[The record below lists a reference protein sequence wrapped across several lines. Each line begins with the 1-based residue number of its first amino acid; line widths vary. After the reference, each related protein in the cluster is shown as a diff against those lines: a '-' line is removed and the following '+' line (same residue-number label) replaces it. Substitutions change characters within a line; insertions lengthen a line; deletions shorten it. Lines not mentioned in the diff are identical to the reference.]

1 MVADSERVAIVTGGG
16 RGIGRSYALFL
27 ASQGLRVVVNSATV
41 ENEGS
46 SAEEVVR
53 EIRSL
58 GGTAAAHVGPIG
70 TWDSADALV
79 RRALEEF
86 GRLDVLVNNAGL
98 LRDRTIVNMSEG
110 EWDDVQG
117 VHLKAQAATL
127 HFAAAYWR
135 DRRRHDEAAKAAV
148 VNTSAGA
155 GLYGNFGQA
164 NYAAAKA
171 GVVGLTLVAAR
182 ELGRYGV
189 RVNAVAPVARTRQT
203 ESLNLPVSPR
213 HGRTYL
219 RSYDP
224 DNIAPVVGYLVSLDC
239 PLTGQVINV
248 QGGEVDIYQGWSV
261 KESFRTSGRW
271 SVDALRSL
279 LNSYPAEPPEF
290 APPRLGSRDGDPSTH

>member
-1 MVADSERVAIVTGGG
+1 MVEGSQRVAIVTGGG
-16 RGIGRSYALFL
+16 RGIGRSYAMFL
-27 ASQGLRVVVNSATV
+27 AGQGLRIVVNSATV
-41 ENEGS
+41 EGKGS
-46 SAEEVVR
+46 SAEQVVR
-53 EIRSL
+53 EIQSL
-58 GGTAAAHVGPIG
+58 GGNAVAHVGPIG

-79 RRALEEF
+79 RHALDEF

-98 LRDRTIVNMSEG
+98 LRDRTIVNMSES
-110 EWDDVQG
+110 EWDDVQA

-135 DRRRHDEAAKAAV
+135 DRCRQDEAARAAV
-148 VNTSAGA
+148 VNTTAGA
-155 GLYGNFGQA
+155 GLYGNFGQG

-203 ESLNLPVSPR
+203 ESLNLPTSPDPD
-213 HGRTYL
+213 GETFDP
-219 RSYDP
+219 YDA

-261 KESFRTSGRW
+261 KESFRTPGRW
-271 SVDALRSL
+271 TVDALRSL
-279 LNSYPAEPPEF
+279 LNTYPAEPPEF
-290 APPRLGSRDGDPSTH
+290 APPRLGS

>member
-1 MVADSERVAIVTGGG
+1 MPPDSERVAIVTGGG

-27 ASQGLRVVVNSATV
+27 AAQGLRVVVNSATV
-41 ENEGS
+41 EDGES
-46 SAEEVVR
+46 SAAQVVR
-53 EIRSL
+53 EIQAL
-58 GGTAAAHVGPIG
+58 GGTAASHVGPIG

-79 RRALEEF
+79 RRALDEF
-86 GRLDVLVNNAGL
+86 GGLDVLVNNAGV
-98 LRDRTIVNMSEG
+98 LRDRTIANMSES
-110 EWDDVQG
+110 EWDEVQN

-135 DRRRHDEAAKAAV
+135 QRHREDEGAKAAV
-148 VNTSAGA
+148 VNTTAGS
-155 GLYGNFGQA
+155 GLYGNIGQA

-203 ESLNLPVSPR
+203 ESLNLPTSLGSDGDAFDP
-213 HGRTYL
+213 
-219 RSYDP
+219 YDP
-224 DNIAPVVGYLVSLDC
+224 DNTAPVVAYLVALDC

-248 QGGEVDIYQGWSV
+248 QGGNVDIYQGWSV

-279 LNSYPAEPPEF
+279 LNTHSAEPPEF
-290 APPRLGSRDGDPSTH
+290 SPPRLGS

>member
-1 MVADSERVAIVTGGG
+1 MPQDPARVAIITGGG
-16 RGIGRSYALFL
+16 RGIGRSYAVFL
-27 ASQGLRVVVNSATV
+27 ASQGVRVVVNSANV
-41 ENEGS
+41 EEGES
-46 SAEEVVR
+46 SAEQVVR
-53 EIRSL
+53 EIRAL

-70 TWDSADALV
+70 SWDSADALV
-79 RRALEEF
+79 RRALDEF

-98 LRDRTIVNMSEG
+98 LRDRMIVNMSES
-110 EWDDVQG
+110 EWDEVQS

-135 DRRRHDEAAKAAV
+135 DRHRRDEAAKAAV
-148 VNTSAGA
+148 VNTTAGS
-155 GLYGNFGQA
+155 GLYGNVGQA

-189 RVNAVAPVARTRQT
+189 RVNVVAPVARTRQT
-203 ESLNLPVSPR
+203 EALNLPASLGSGDDSFDP
-213 HGRTYL
+213 
-219 RSYDP
+219 YDP

-248 QGGEVDIYQGWSV
+248 QGGDVDIYQGWTV
-261 KESFRTSGRW
+261 KESFHTPGRW

-279 LNSYPAEPPEF
+279 LNTHPQEPPEF
-290 APPRLGSRDGDPSTH
+290 APPRLGS

>member
-1 MVADSERVAIVTGGG
+1 MVGGSERVAIVTGGG
-16 RGIGRSYALFL
+16 RGIGRSYAVFL
-27 ASQGLRVVVNSATV
+27 AAQGLRMVVNSATV
-41 ENEGS
+41 EDEGS
-46 SAEEVVR
+46 SAEQVVR
-53 EIRSL
+53 EIQSL
-58 GGTAAAHVGPIG
+58 GGTAVAHVGPIG

-79 RRALEEF
+79 RHALDEF

-98 LRDRTIVNMSEG
+98 LRDRTIVNMSES

-148 VNTSAGA
+148 VNTTAGA

-203 ESLNLPVSPR
+203 ESLNLPASP
-213 HGRTYL
+213 GPDGDTFDP
-219 RSYDP
+219 YDA

-261 KESFRTSGRW
+261 KDSFRTAGRW
-271 SVDALRSL
+271 SVDALSSL
-279 LNSYPAEPPEF
+279 LNTYSAEPPEF
-290 APPRLGSRDGDPSTH
+290 APPRLGS

>member
-1 MVADSERVAIVTGGG
+1 MGQESEHVAVVTGGG
-16 RGIGRSYALFL
+16 RGIGRAYAMFL
-27 ASQGLRVVVNSATV
+27 AAQGYRVVVNSATI
-41 ENEGS
+41 EDEGS
-46 SAEEVVR
+46 SAEHVVR
-53 EIRSL
+53 EIRAL

-79 RRALEEF
+79 RRALDEF

-98 LRDRTIVNMSEG
+98 LRDRTIANMSES
-110 EWDDVQG
+110 EWDDVLN

-135 DRRRHDEAAKAAV
+135 ERHRQDEGAKASV
-148 VNTSAGA
+148 VNTTAGA
-155 GLYGNFGQA
+155 GLYGNIGQG

-189 RVNAVAPVARTRQT
+189 RVNAVAPLARTRQT
-203 ESLNLPVSPR
+203 ESLNLPTSLGP
-213 HGRTYL
+213 GDDAFDP
-219 RSYDP
+219 YDP
-224 DNIAPVVGYLVSLDC
+224 DNIAPVIGYLVSPDC

-248 QGGEVDIYQGWSV
+248 QGGNVDIYQGWSV

-271 SVDALRSL
+271 TVDALRSL
-279 LNSYPAEPPEF
+279 LDGHSADPPEF
-290 APPRLGSRDGDPSTH
+290 APPRLGS